1 MFRSS
6 MPSLPQLDSV
16 PAAQREGVRQ
26 FATRLQQYAGSQVH
40 CLVLYGPIAR
50 GDFDPRHDTVRSAL
64 VLDGVDLNA
73 LRKLAAEGHQFGR
86 WGIGAPLVLTP
97 AFLRESRD
105 TYPLELL
112 DIQQQHLLILGEDLF
127 APLQLDAAHVRLQC
141 ERELKVLGLSM
152 RQAVVAHGA
161 TERSL
166 RRAAW
171 PSLLGLLRILRGLC
185 WLHGHSGPIAPL
197 ALVGEAEAILGQPLD
212 GIRHALQLRGAAD
225 WGAIQGLYHDL
236 ETLGQAANG
245 W

>member
-1 MFRSS
+1 
-6 MPSLPQLDSV
+6 MPSLPQLEQV
-16 PAAQREGVRQ
+16 PATLREGVQQ
-26 FATRLQQYAGSQVH
+26 FAARLQEYAGSQVH

-50 GDFDPRHDTVRSAL
+50 GDFDPRQDTVRSAL

-73 LRKLAAEGHQFGR
+73 LRKLAAQGHQFGR

-97 AFLRESRD
+97 AFLRESLD
-105 TYPLELL
+105 SYPLELL

-127 APLQLDAAHVRLQC
+127 APLQFDPAHVRLQC

-171 PSLLGLLRILRGLC
+171 PSLLGLLRIVRGLC
-185 WLHGHSGPIAPL
+185 WLHGRSGPIPPIV
-197 ALVGEAEAILGQPLD
+197 LVSEAEAILGQPLN
-212 GIRHALQLRGAAD
+212 GIRHALELRGAAD
-225 WGAIQGLYHDL
+225 WAAIQGLYNDIEAL
-236 ETLGQAANG
+236 EKAANG